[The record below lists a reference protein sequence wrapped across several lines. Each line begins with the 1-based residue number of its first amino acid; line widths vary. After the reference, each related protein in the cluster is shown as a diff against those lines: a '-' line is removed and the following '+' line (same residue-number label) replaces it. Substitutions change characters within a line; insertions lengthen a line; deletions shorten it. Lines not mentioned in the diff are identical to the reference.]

1 MSAVTLL
8 WDLRFRAGTYNVRYA
23 ARKAA
28 HNKNGPGLK
37 EQLPADVNSEARER
51 RGSDRRQHVARSL
64 VQGSFKPRRR
74 SPRRFDE
81 HTIAAVDWHHPQWLA
96 IATLI
101 VLCCC
106 ADAFLT
112 LVLLGRGA
120 SEVNP
125 LMAPLVGGSSLTF
138 ALVKIGVTAS
148 GVVLLTQL
156 ARIRA
161 FGGIPVGVFLY
172 CVLALY
178 AVLIIYELR
187 LLNVW

>member
-1 MSAVTLL
+1 MNAVTLL
-8 WDLRFRAGTYNVRYA
+8 KDLSFRAGKYNVRNA
-23 ARKAA
+23 APRP
-28 HNKNGPGLK
+28 HTNKNGPGLK
-37 EQLPADVNSEARER
+37 EQPPAGMNSEARER
-51 RGSDRRQHVARSL
+51 RSSERRQRLARSL

-74 SPRRFDE
+74 APRRFSE
-81 HTIAAVDWHHPQWLA
+81 HTLTAVDWHHPQWLA

-101 VLCCC
+101 VLGCC

-112 LVLLGRGA
+112 LLLLGRGA

-138 ALVKIGVTAS
+138 AVVKIGVTAA
-148 GVVLLTQL
+148 GVVLLTPV

-161 FGGIPVGVFLY
+161 FGRIPVGLFLY

-178 AVLIIYELR
+178 CALIVYELR
-187 LLNVW
+187 LLDA